1 MCRAC
6 SDPSGGRRCPQT
18 ESAREAGKAASTR
31 YYRRGK
37 ARLLI
42 AQLADHGIRA
52 MDDSAMPVTYH
63 APRSGEDL
71 DLNRESTIGNAESAM
86 PDKPQG
92 ALWTA
97 PGRTDAD
104 GAVKS
109 AWTDY
114 DARESGTSRPVKEMY
129 AVRAQPGAVIVSIE
143 TPEDAQALMDR
154 YEARDAL
161 GGRSFDWAAMK
172 RDGIDGVYA
181 SPDAVQG
188 NLKHRGEAFGNLYAW
203 DTSSVAWL
211 SNEHLAADE
220 EKVTAGKY
228 TVTQSESE
236 DDPEGVYAHR
246 EVSDEGMWEYTTPKT
261 PEIEGAW
268 DRVPKKVRESKA
280 AERGLAPGTG
290 TRAEGDSETG
300 AEGEPGGSSR
310 RSRRGVK
317 VPKPKEY
324 TEAVPP
330 SYGGLLDAGRE
341 GVELLR
347 VLMDKQGDGERR
359 GQPSSR

>member
-31 YYRRGK
+31 YYKRGK

-42 AQLADHGIRA
+42 AQLADLGIRA
-52 MDDSAMPVTYH
+52 TDDSGMPPTYH
-63 APRSGEDL
+63 LAHSGETVDL
-71 DLNRESTIGNAESAM
+71 EEEHGDIQNWAIGSGGI
-86 PDKPQG
+86 PGKPSG
-92 ALWTA
+92 ALWSS
-97 PGRTDAD
+97 PGRVDD
-104 GAVKS
+104 SGNVKT
-109 AWTDY
+109 AWTDWS
-114 DARESGTSRPVKEMY
+114 ARQGYADENGDGGREVKG
-129 AVRAQPGAVIVSIE
+129 ALTRLQAQPGAVVAVIS
-143 TPEDAQALMDR
+143 TPDDAVRLSERYGLEEDNGEKHL
-154 YEARDAL
+154 
-161 GGRSFDWAAMK
+161 DWVAMR
-172 RDGIDGVYA
+172 RDGIDGVHVTESLAHESKKVAPSHPA
-181 SPDAVQG
+181 SQFSGWDAG
-188 NLKHRGEAFGNLYAW
+188 S
-203 DTSSVAWL
+203 TAWL
-211 SNEHLAADE
+211 STERLEASGE
-220 EKVTAGKY
+220 G
-228 TVTQSESE
+228 S
-236 DDPEGVYAHR
+236 PGVYDDDDDGAQGDSYK
-246 EVSDEGMWEYTTPKT
+246 EPNTPQ
-261 PEIEGAW
+261 IEGAW

-341 GVELLR
+341 GAELLR